1 MSQNFKNDLGEVL
14 GLILGQEKRLLN
26 CTPDLGDEAL
36 RDFFGVEEGA
46 VAGDELVAA
55 QEAHLQQEAGNQ
67 LWGRRMDIN

>member
-26 CTPDLGDEAL
+26 CTPDLGGEAL

-46 VAGDELVAA
+46 VALDELVAA